1 MDNYASVS
9 IESTDPIG
17 LLIYLMQHFRT
28 ISYNSIYNK
37 NHHANIKKKPA
48 WLKTGA
54 IVVNIKTSFS
64 FL

>member
-28 ISYNSIYNK
+28 ISYNSAYNK

-48 WLKTGA
+48 RLKTVA